1 MVTAGVVLIG
11 VVLRAIPTIA
21 AGFPVNDG
29 GLFAAF
35 SSDIVQAGFRLPHAT
50 TYNGLDIPFAYPPL
64 AFFVAAIAHAITGL
78 SFVELLRWIPLI
90 TTIGSL
96 PVAALIIRNLTASDR
111 RYLLAF
117 GAFAVIPRSYI
128 WLVGGGG
135 LTRSLGFLLALGA
148 IYVAIR
154 VFRGDTNRA
163 WLALGGLLG
172 LSVLAH
178 PQAGPFAVGSMVVLF
193 AFITPKGGRTV
204 VLFAMVRACAV
215 ATIVVVPWLLH
226 VWVNYGLGPL
236 LSAAQTGG
244 SPLDGL
250 VTLASVQFSGGPL
263 YVLSGL
269 TLFGIFIA
277 LVNRIWI
284 IPVWLAVIVVSDPRA
299 GLTYATLPASLAIA
313 LAVDDLGRLAT
324 RWGSRRRA
332 RRAFSVVG
340 LCALLALGTLDGA
353 IVMASSGTPT
363 AGLSDDTRAAMD
375 WARNN
380 TDPSARFLIVSGLPW
395 HLDSASE
402 WFPYLADRQ
411 SVATVQGHEW
421 IGGNDFRRI
430 ESQHA
435 WLQRCAFER
444 RSDCIAQWQRVVGPV
459 DYIVLSDRGSPADSE
474 SCCLAMIRT
483 SDLSDAEVVFRRKS
497 VVMLAAH

>member
-1 MVTAGVVLIG
+1 
-11 VVLRAIPTIA
+11 
-21 AGFPVNDG
+21 
-29 GLFAAF
+29 
-35 SSDIVQAGFRLPHAT
+35 
-50 TYNGLDIPFAYPPL
+50 
-64 AFFVAAIAHAITGL
+64 
-78 SFVELLRWIPLI
+78 
-90 TTIGSL
+90 
-96 PVAALIIRNLTASDR
+96 
-111 RYLLAF
+111 
-117 GAFAVIPRSYI
+117 
-128 WLVGGGG
+128 
-135 LTRSLGFLLALGA
+135 
-148 IYVAIR
+148 
-154 VFRGDTNRA
+154 
-163 WLALGGLLG
+163 
-172 LSVLAH
+172 
-178 PQAGPFAVGSMVVLF
+178 MVVLF
-193 AFITPKGGRTV
+193 AFLTPRGERTIV
-204 VLFAMVRACAV
+204 FFAMVRAFAV

-263 YVLSGL
+263 YVLNGL

-313 LAVDDLGRLAT
+313 LAVDDLKRLAT
-324 RWGSRRRA
+324 RWASSRRA

-340 LCALLALGTLDGA
+340 LCALLALGALDGA

-363 AGLSDDTRAAMD
+363 AGLSDDARAAMD

-380 TDPSARFLIVSGLPW
+380 TDPGARFLIVSGLPW

-421 IGGNDFRRI
+421 IGGNDFREI
-430 ESQHA
+430 EAQHA
-435 WLQRCAFER
+435 WLQRCAVETR
-444 RSDCIAQWQRVVGPV
+444 TGCVAEWERVVGPI
-459 DYIVLSDRGSPADSE
+459 DYVVLLDRGSPADSE
-474 SCCLAMIRT
+474 SCCLALAAST
-483 SDLSDAEVVFRRKS
+483 ELSNAAVVFRGNS
-497 VVMLAAH
+497 VLVLAAQ